1 MLVSGS
7 ATGLLALGLS
17 LDTGKPP
24 TAWFRVR
31 PGGCDPSPARGEG
44 EPSAWPCPQ
53 LNVPG
58 VGLLHLHEDAL
69 LKQRWRPRQRCQGR
83 QNKEGVLAVFN
94 EPVHWSWCSQS
105 CGSASPLRSDAQ
117 AAEVGS
123 QQRRYSSEIIE
134 HV

>member
-7 ATGLLALGLS
+7 ATGLLVLGLS
-17 LDTGKPP
+17 LDAGKPL
-24 TAWFRVR
+24 TAGLRVR
-31 PGGCDPSPARGEG
+31 PGRCDPSPARGEG

-69 LKQRWRPRQRCQGR
+69 SKQRWRPRQRCQGK

-94 EPVHWSWCSQS
+94 EPVHWSWCSHC
-105 CGSASPLRSDAQ
+105 CGSASSLQSDAQ
-117 AAEVGS
+117 AGEVGS
-123 QQRRYSSEIIE
+123 
-134 HV
+134 